1 MPRRLDGLYQ
11 VCDDDI
17 RRMQQVE
24 DQIERN
30 LSAQKQINAQL
41 DEHFTKANGDPSSV
55 ICKTCIVKIKDNIP
69 AKKKN
74 LRSRGHAMQCDAEPA
89 IPEPNLPAAIHTI
102 NNEGSS
108 HITNAMEL
116 DHDTLLTHNFHTT
129 TPPRC
134 TSSLYDYLRQQ
145 AERARLQA
153 EAAYLEEERMGE
165 EYVTETTV
173 DPPVGDETRRP
184 RSNRNDPEWAPFPDR
199 TSALCAILM
208 TMSRHPLSNAT
219 LKMIWWWAGQLGLT
233 LPSIQSVQGLLA
245 KLHTMTGGQVKEHES
260 PLKTPFHMIDVA
272 SIVAQ
277 EVANPEVMRHLK
289 TFSETSDVL
298 SEMYHAEKWHSD
310 PALQAPMVR
319 IHSMDIFLKD
329 FVWTVDN
336 VCLQV
341 ERFTVKDGEL
351 FACGT
356 QLKDTPD
363 GLYLSTNITVNIKT
377 FQQIID
383 MPPPPQI
390 SIIGRCSPTNIYTTF
405 TAEELK
411 EVLAPHPLKARAG
424 GHRVIMV
431 PIILFCDD
439 SAGTSSKKWNPFYN
453 WYIQLGGLPFEL
465 SQRDFHTHFLATS
478 NKASALEMADALVN
492 CMNNKLVQGVWSWD
506 SAALEPVLVTGAVVC
521 MLDDNPM
528 HSELCSTMDFGK
540 ANRFCR
546 ACKVKGK
553 FETAEELGQ
562 FLAPG
567 EPRNWAETQAEVF
580 DQLDLACSFGNKTRL
595 KKQQTMTGVK
605 CQLSARTMEKLT
617 KYAKNHS
624 VDATRAF
631 RETLGPAKALVNPL
645 FRLTSFDGHRDCP
658 LEALHT
664 VLLGV
669 IKWLSRASLALLS
682 KDQKQEL
689 CLRVDALNWQGFTRP
704 FRGKEIYD
712 GILPQSW
719 IKAWCCMADVFLL
732 VYLRRIPNL
741 EAYVVD
747 LQRAITALFAAVCD
761 IDHKIFSRRKYH
773 ALVHLT
779 EDVRRFGPAVL
790 FATEKFE
797 SFNPIVRVHGGY
809 WQEGSR
815 YVNGGPKLVDLFKD
829 ETVQS
834 ALGLSASKEERLPI
848 APYTLKIGTP
858 VSFED
863 TLTCKLSMYIPPSQ
877 AQVYQ
882 RWTSA
887 TVRRIETRIRV
898 GDFMGTEHGL
908 FGRVLEIL
916 QETAPATGKTK
927 FLVEFFEHDGEFHN
941 ECPIITP
948 FGLYE
953 VLEDKDIQGTL
964 NVQHLCSSEC
974 GIKTV
979 HQQMI
984 ERQTRNISHDA
995 WVHSDEQI
1003 YLINVFC
1010 VQLPWV
1016 RSQFPRQY
1024 PTIETTN
1031 LAQHCQDAFTRQRER
1046 ECHQLEQ
1053 LMMQVMTH
1061 SVQPPPKPLPPA
1073 AVSSS
1078 VPHHS
1083 LLPEDLHEHPYQD
1096 MGVDEGEDDQEAE
1109 LVHERGRDDGL
1120 RGKNYIIDQ

>member
-41 DEHFTKANGDPSSV
+41 DEHFTIANGDPSSV

-69 AKKKN
+69 AKKKH
-74 LRSRGHAMQCDAEPA
+74 LQSRGHAMQCDAEPA

-108 HITNAMEL
+108 HIANAMEL

-184 RSNRNDPEWAPFPDR
+184 RSNRNDPEWAPFPDH

-208 TMSRHPLSNAT
+208 TMSRHPLSNAK

-245 KLHTMTGGQVKEHES
+245 KLHTMTGGQVEEHES

-298 SEMYHAEKWHSD
+298 SEMYHAEKWHWD
-310 PALQAPMVR
+310 PALQAPM
-319 IHSMDIFLKD
+319 
-329 FVWTVDN
+329 
-336 VCLQV
+336 
-341 ERFTVKDGEL
+341 DGEL

-363 GLYLSTNITVNIKT
+363 GLYLCTNITVNIKA

-465 SQRDFHTHFLATS
+465 SQRDFHTHFLASS

-492 CMNNKLVQGVWSWD
+492 CMNNKLVQGLWSWD

-521 MLDDNPM
+521 MLGDNPM
-528 HSELCSTMDFGK
+528 HSELCSTMDFER

-617 KYAKNHS
+617 KCAKNHS

-631 RETLGPAKALVNPL
+631 RETLGPAKALVNLL

-704 FRGKEIYD
+704 FRGKEIVINGGSLLGKDFRRIIQIGPFMYD

-719 IKAWCCMADVFLL
+719 IKAWCCMADVLLL

-797 SFNPIVRVHGGY
+797 SFNPIVRVQLAHTNRHAPSKDVS
-809 WQEGSR
+809 SR
-815 YVNGGPKLVDLFKD
+815 FARARSSVADIGKKD
-829 ETVQS
+829 
-834 ALGLSASKEERLPI
+834 LGLSASKEERLPI

-863 TLTCKLSMYIPPSQ
+863 TLTCELSMYIPPSQ
-877 AQVYQ
+877 FNRASQ

-898 GDFMGTEHGL
+898 GDFMGMEHGL

-941 ECPIITP
+941 ESPIITP
-948 FGLYE
+948 FGLDE

-964 NVQHLCSSEC
+964 DVQHLCSSEC

-1010 VQLPWV
+1010 AQLPWV

-1053 LMMQVMTH
+1053 LMMQ
-1061 SVQPPPKPLPPA
+1061 
-1073 AVSSS
+1073 VSSS